1 MRRVAATLA
10 AGLLAGAGLLSTAPA
25 QAQAQTNIF
34 ELARLLNSG
43 IATADCGAV
52 SAGLAATGLTGPQTT
67 RGELVA
73 GLSKLVGDDSAVRLV
88 AAPTINALGDRAL
101 ECGAVKADPVTP
113 ASQAIALS
121 SQLSSQAGL
130 PELRNLLP
138 ALQL

>member
-10 AGLLAGAGLLSTAPA
+10 AGLLAGAGLLSIAP
-25 QAQAQTNIF
+25 AQAQTNIF

-73 GLSKLVGDDSAVRLV
+73 SLSKLVGDDSAVRLV

>member
-10 AGLLAGAGLLSTAPA
+10 AGLLAGAGLLSTAP
-25 QAQAQTNIF
+25 AQAQTNIF

-73 GLSKLVGDDSAVRLV
+73 SLSKLVGDDSAVRLV

>member
-10 AGLLAGAGLLSTAPA
+10 AGLLAGAGLLSIAP
-25 QAQAQTNIF
+25 AQAQTNIF

-67 RGELVA
+67 RGELAA